1 MAAFTKE
8 QEQII
13 NALAVQVVAIR
24 ELLFEKGVLTDQE
37 IRDRLVK
44 FAEDATFAKTLW
56 DNKDFFDGL
65 RQQLKGEDRGMEA

>member
-13 NALAVQVVAIR
+13 NAIAVQVVAIR
-24 ELLFEKGVLTDQE
+24 ELLFEKGLLTDQE
-37 IRDRLVK
+37 IRDRLDK

-56 DNKDFFDGL
+56 DNKDLFDGL
-65 RQQLKGEDRGMEA
+65 RQRLKGEEKVKEG